1 MPKYKY
7 NRRFAY
13 IMQAV
18 WQLFIL
24 SYSYCVKSFYKIHTI
39 EMIGIK
45 NN

>member
-13 IMQAV
+13 IMQVV

-24 SYSYCVKSFYKIHTI
+24 PYSYCVKSFYKIHTI